1 MKVICIDTETTGL
14 PKKRNASITDD
25 ANWPYAVQISWMILE
40 DDKIVKTRDFIIN
53 INGSIPEE
61 STAIHGITNEIMN
74 EKGVSIHGV
83 LEELCND
90 CKEVQLMVAHNLEF
104 DKKIIMVELYRNGFY
119 QEYNDLRYSKFIEV
133 CTMKAGKDLCKIE
146 KKDRFG
152 NMYYKW
158 PQLSELYEKLFQ
170 TTPQNLHNS
179 LVDMCACLRC
189 FYKMRF
195 GQDIIETN
203 AAFKDLFTQN
213 MTHIQVRS

>member
-203 AAFKDLFTQN
+203 AAFK
-213 MTHIQVRS
+213 

>member
-25 ANWPYAVQISWMILE
+25 ANWPYAVQISWMILD
-40 DDKIVKTRDFIIN
+40 DDKIVKTWDFIIN

-158 PQLSELYEKLFQ
+158 PQLSELYEKLFE
-170 TTPQNLHNS
+170 TTPKNLHNS

-195 GQDIIETN
+195 GQDI
-203 AAFKDLFTQN
+203 
-213 MTHIQVRS
+213 V

>member
-1 MKVICIDTETTGL
+1 MKVLCIDTETTGL
-14 PKKRNASITDD
+14 PKKRNALITDD
-25 ANWPYAVQISWMILE
+25 ENWPHAVQISWMIL
-40 DDKIVKTRDFIIN
+40 DDNKIVKTRDFIIKIKGN
-53 INGSIPEE
+53 IPEE

-74 EKGVSIHGV
+74 DKGVPIEDV
-83 LEELCND
+83 LKELCAD
-90 CKEVQLMVAHNLEF
+90 YKDIQILVAHNLEF

-119 QEYNDLRYSKFIEV
+119 QEYNNVRYSKIIEV

-158 PQLSELYEKLFQ
+158 PQLSELYEKLFN
-170 TTPQNLHNS
+170 TTPENLHNS

-203 AAFKDLFTQN
+203 ESFKNLFTQN
-213 MTHIQVRS
+213 MTHIPVQS

>member
-25 ANWPYAVQISWMILE
+25 ANWPYAVQISWMILD
-40 DDKIVKTRDFIIN
+40 DDKIVKTSDFIIN

-158 PQLSELYEKLFQ
+158 PQLSELYEKLFE
-170 TTPQNLHNS
+170 TTPKNLHNS

-195 GQDIIETN
+195 GQDIVESN
-203 AAFKDLFTQN
+203 ESFKDLFTQN
-213 MTHIQVRS
+213 MTHIRVQS